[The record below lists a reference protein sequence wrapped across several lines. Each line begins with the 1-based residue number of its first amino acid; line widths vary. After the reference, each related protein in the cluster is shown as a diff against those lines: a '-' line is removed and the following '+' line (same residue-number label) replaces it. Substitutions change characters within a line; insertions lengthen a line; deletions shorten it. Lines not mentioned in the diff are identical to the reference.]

1 MNTPGR
7 LVPLGLGA
15 ASLALSFAAPLFR
28 FAAPTPPLAAAAFR
42 LALAAALL
50 APLVAR
56 SRRAGRLPP
65 EALRAAVL
73 GGVAY
78 AVHFGTWVTSLTLT
92 SVAASVTLVTATPLL
107 LALVAA
113 ATGRDRP
120 DARLWAAIALATTG
134 VTIIGWHD
142 LSLSREA
149 LVGDALALT
158 GAGAMAAYL
167 LLARAQGPRL
177 DAVAFMG
184 VAVAV
189 GALLLALAGL
199 AAGTAPLPEGE
210 RALWALVAAALLP
223 QLVGHSLLT
232 WALRHARPAVVGMAT
247 VGEPVGAAVLA
258 WLWLGEAVPPVVAAG
273 CAVTLAAVALALLRR

>member
-15 ASLALSFAAPLFR
+15 AILALSFAAPLFR